1 MNLLVILYFVDQK
14 SFHMHYSV
22 DFLEAYWEPCLTSM
36 MKRFC
41 ENKQQ
46 FVAINDFGE
55 KALS

>member
-1 MNLLVILYFVDQK
+1 MDQK